1 MIAFIDTYKD
11 AFGVEPICEV
21 LQEQKLPIAPS
32 TYYASKVRPQAA
44 RSLSDERL
52 LPILKAVH
60 ADNFSV
66 YGARKMWHAMRREG
80 EEIGRDQV
88 SRLMRLAGLRG
99 VSRRERRRAA
109 KHGIAFRAG
118 DLVQRRWFRGAPNV
132 VWVCDYTFVRTLDGW
147 VYVSFVQDAFTRRI
161 LGYALRSKKGVELAT
176 RPLLQAVSERER
188 SGVELA
194 VGGVIIHSDA
204 GSEYTSLA
212 FTQKVMELGL
222 SASVGRVGTAHD
234 NALIESTIG
243 LYKAELVDRNAVGWR
258 SRSELEAATARWVH
272 WFNHRRLH
280 GELGYR
286 PPVEFEMEYIQAC
299 GQIMPA
305 A

>member
-1 MIAFIDTYKD
+1 MIHFIDTYKD
-11 AFGVEPICEV
+11 LFGVEPICDV
-21 LQEQKLPIAPS
+21 LQEQELPIAPS
-32 TYYASKVRPQAA
+32 TYYAFKARPKAA

-52 LPILKAVH
+52 LPILTAVH
-60 ADNFSV
+60 ADNYSV
-66 YGARKMWHAMRREG
+66 YGARKMWHALRREG
-80 EEIGRDQV
+80 EEVGRDQV
-88 SRLMRLAGLRG
+88 KRLMRVASLRG
-99 VSRRERRRAA
+99 VTRRVRRQAA
-109 KHGIAFRAG
+109 KHGIAFRAD
-118 DLVQRRWFRGAPNV
+118 DLVRRRWFRGAPNV
-132 VWVCDYTFVRTLDGW
+132 VWVCDYTFVGTTEGW

-161 LGYALRSKKGVELAT
+161 LGFSLRSRKGVELAT
-176 RPLLQAVSERER
+176 RHLLQAVSERQR

-194 VGGVIIHSDA
+194 AGGVIIHSDA

-212 FTQKVMELGL
+212 FTEKVMELGL

-258 SRSELEAATARWVH
+258 SRSELEAATARWVW
-272 WFNHRRLH
+272 WFNNRRLH

-286 PPVEFEMEYIQAC
+286 PPVEFEMEYIRVC
-299 GQIMPA
+299 GQIMSA